1 MNASKSSSEVPLIS
15 VVIASVNG
23 MPCVGECLEA
33 LTKQQGDI
41 RYEILVVDRCGEKTR
56 NAIRGRFSQPEI
68 RLIPVEG
75 CQSIPKLRALGMA
88 AAKGRLIAILEDHC
102 NVPPHWFEA
111 IARAHQAGHQVIGS
125 GVENGSVKRL
135 IDWAV
140 FFCEYAR
147 FMPPVSGGVVSEIP
161 GNCAVYDRQVL
172 ERLGPEL
179 REEVWESFLH
189 QRMKEEGVAFY
200 CDPAMTVW
208 HKKEF
213 RFAYFMSQR
222 YHYSRS
228 FAAMRMTAAPIPR
241 RLAYACA
248 TPALP
253 FLLLWRMATTVWRKQ
268 RRRKEFILA
277 TPIIGMFLASWAWG
291 EAVGALLGPGDSLA
305 RVE

>member
-1 MNASKSSSEVPLIS
+1 MIATTSSLEGPLIS

-23 MPCVGECLEA
+23 MPSIGECLEA
-33 LTKQQGDI
+33 LTKQHGDI
-41 RYEILVVDRCGEKTR
+41 RYEVLVVDRCEEKTR
-56 NAIRGRFSQPEI
+56 EEIRHRFSQPQI

-75 CQSIPKLRALGMA
+75 APSIPKLRAIGIA
-88 AAKGRLIAILEDHC
+88 AANGRMIAILEDHC
-102 NVPPHWFEA
+102 NVPRHWFES
-111 IARAHQAGHQVIGS
+111 IARAHQAGHQAIGS
-125 GVENGSVKRL
+125 GVENGSTERL

-140 FFCEYAR
+140 FFCEYSR
-147 FMPPVSGGVVSEIP
+147 FMPPVRGGIVPEIP
-161 GNCAVYDRQVL
+161 GNCAVYDRLVL
-172 ERLGPEL
+172 DRLGPKL
-179 REEVWESFLH
+179 KEEVWELFLH
-189 QRMKEEGVAFY
+189 ERLKEEGVTFF
-200 CDPAMTVW
+200 CDPAMTVS

-213 RFAYFMSQR
+213 GFGYFMSQR

-228 FAAMRMTAAPIPR
+228 FAAMRMIAATISR

-268 RRRKEFILA
+268 RHRKEFLLA

-291 EAVGALLGPGDSLA
+291 EAVGALLGPGHSLA